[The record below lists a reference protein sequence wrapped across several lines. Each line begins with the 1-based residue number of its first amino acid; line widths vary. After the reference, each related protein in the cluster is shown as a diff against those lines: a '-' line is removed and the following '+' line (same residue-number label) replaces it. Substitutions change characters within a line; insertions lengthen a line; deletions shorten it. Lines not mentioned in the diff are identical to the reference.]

1 MYKLVAKDTVDEDI
15 FNMQEK
21 KAMMNAAIMGSSNS
35 ASDKKAK
42 KDITEAALKRFMKSA
57 NKENDEEVEILLD

>member
-35 ASDKKAK
+35 AADKKAK

-57 NKENDEEVEILLD
+57 NKENDEEVEILLH